1 MLLPPV
7 VHGGSIITQHIDW
20 PTFIRPFVCVRL
32 SLHYVLAEPH
42 NLPTHMRRVM
52 HACRLGIRVR
62 CGRVLTSGGYSP
74 THHTIQ
80 CGASCTPH
88 WSVVT
93 VDWWQLCVCVLAT
106 PFVTHPCVSSTATA
120 ALIPH
125 TCGECWLPVSSIVNR
140 TSAPSLPRR
149 LASVHALSVS
159 AMAVYNRVGR
169 AACAMGQRNVGNFD
183 VPSIAKHPDWCRP
196 LL

>member
-125 TCGECWLPVSSIVNR
+125 TCGECWLPVSSIMR
-140 TSAPSLPRR
+140 CFAMWPGLCTHFEPLPASARKHTAGGPHGQCSCTWAPPSWHIC
-149 LASVHALSVS
+149 SSKCT
-159 AMAVYNRVGR
+159 M
-169 AACAMGQRNVGNFD
+169 
-183 VPSIAKHPDWCRP
+183 
-196 LL
+196 